1 MRFSVTSGIVS
12 AKGGSIPNGSDS
24 TYVPFIQTDVAINP
38 GNSGGPLFNLE
49 GEVIGINSQIYTRS
63 GGYMGVSF
71 AIPIDYAMDVAD
83 QLKENGYVARGWLGV
98 SIQEVTSEL
107 AEALGMEV
115 PKGALI
121 SQIIADS
128 PAENSGLKEEDV
140 ILFFDGEEIFYSA
153 DLPLT
158 VGAIR
163 PDSKVNAMIL
173 RDGLKKTITVTVGE
187 LPKDPALAFNETQQ
201 NFLGLVVED
210 QINDG
215 RRLFIEGVMV
225 TSIDPDGLAYKSGI
239 RRGDI
244 VYSLGRAKISNV
256 NEFKEI
262 LSSLDQE
269 KSTTIGISRNGNKR
283 ILSLNLSK

>member
-1 MRFSVTSGIVS
+1 MCS
-12 AKGGSIPNGSDS
+12 SD
-24 TYVPFIQTDVAINP
+24 
-38 GNSGGPLFNLE
+38 L
-49 GEVIGINSQIYTRS
+49 
-63 GGYMGVSF
+63 
-71 AIPIDYAMDVAD
+71 
-83 QLKENGYVARGWLGV
+83 
-98 SIQEVTSEL
+98 
-107 AEALGMEV
+107 
-115 PKGALI
+115 
-121 SQIIADS
+121 
-128 PAENSGLKEEDV
+128 
-140 ILFFDGEEIFYSA
+140 
-153 DLPLT
+153 
-158 VGAIR
+158 
-163 PDSKVNAMIL
+163 
-173 RDGLKKTITVTVGE
+173 
-187 LPKDPALAFNETQQ
+187 PALAFNETQQ

-215 RRLFIEGVMV
+215 RRLFIEGVLV